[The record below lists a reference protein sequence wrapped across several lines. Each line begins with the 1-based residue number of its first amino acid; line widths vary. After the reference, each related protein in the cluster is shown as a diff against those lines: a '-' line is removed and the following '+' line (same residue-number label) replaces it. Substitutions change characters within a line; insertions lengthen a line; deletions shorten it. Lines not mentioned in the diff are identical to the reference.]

1 MATWIEEEGEIP
13 EEYIGK
19 EVQDMEQVYE
29 EPQWQSR
36 SGEIPTDYLGQEE
49 QQYAETTTG
58 EADESLLKGKIIGTT
73 SYGSDVKATYYSD
86 PGSFGGRTK
95 DRPYYGIERG
105 GISVSSYA
113 NNPYAAA
120 MANMLIKAG
129 YKEEA
134 LSGRRLFL
142 PPPATTKTW
151 SEYRSFYED
160 PETGNV
166 TYGNW
171 TTDQSKLGLSGDWKE
186 SVLVPTRT
194 ENWKEYR
201 SYYEDPETNEKIYGD
216 WTKDEEATGGLTGTW
231 RRFSDTPNAEAVQ
244 KAQYI
249 QQKQKEMMSA
259 CSSYRGAQYTACVK
273 AVNEKILQ
281 FSGKAMSGFARGG
294 LVEPKETKG
303 NTMMNRNMYP
313 QGYADGG
320 NVMPM
325 PSEEE
330 MMGLMEPSMPPM
342 EETEVE
348 AYGAIDKI
356 MSVLNEEEM
365 MVLNDALE
373 MHPELITILDKV
385 DVAFGGEFDGEGAV
399 SGPGTE
405 TSDSIPAKLSDGEFV
420 FTAKAVKQ
428 LGVDKLRKMMDKA
441 EREYDSSMS
450 RQEELQLAM
459 GEGYALGGL
468 LSAAASEQ
476 QKMRKQAADYAGAT
490 SEYQQPAMLQ
500 KPERVDGMGRQVP
513 QGQTGILGQ
522 REIDLRQ
529 QERSIR
535 PRMEQNMNQQSMGQA
550 STTAAAAQTPRAS
563 LESEAGRMDM
573 QQRLQ
578 QNAEEEQQPSLM
590 MV

>member
-13 EEYIGK
+13 
-19 EVQDMEQVYE
+19 
-29 EPQWQSR
+29 
-36 SGEIPTDYLGQEE
+36 TDYLGTEE
-49 QQYAETTTG
+49 QQYEETTTG
-58 EADESLLKGKIIGTT
+58 EADASLLEGKKIGTT

-105 GISVSSYA
+105 GISVPSYA
-113 NNPYAAA
+113 NNPYAAT
-120 MANMLIKAG
+120 MANMLIEAG

-160 PETGNV
+160 PET
-166 TYGNW
+166 
-171 TTDQSKLGLSGDWKE
+171 
-186 SVLVPTRT
+186 
-194 ENWKEYR
+194 
-201 SYYEDPETNEKIYGD
+201 NEKIYGD
-216 WTKDEEATGGLTGTW
+216 WTKDEGATGGLTGTW

-273 AVNEKILQ
+273 AVDEKISQ

-450 RQEELQLAM
+450 RQEELQSAM

-468 LSAAASEQ
+468 LSAAALEQ

>member
-1 MATWIEEEGEIP
+1 MAVTWIPEEGDIP
-13 EEYIGK
+13 EEYTGIEKATQGD
-19 EVQDMEQVYE
+19 EVYE
-29 EPQWQSR
+29 DDKLVRTENERDVYRRVYTPPEDIE
-36 SGEIPTDYLGQEE
+36 GGAEIATEWGS
-49 QQYAETTTG
+49 AE
-58 EADESLLKGKIIGTT
+58 
-73 SYGSDVKATYYSD
+73 
-86 PGSFGGRTK
+86 
-95 DRPYYGIERG
+95 
-105 GISVSSYA
+105 
-113 NNPYAAA
+113 NPA
-120 MANMLIKAG
+120 
-129 YKEEA
+129 A
-134 LSGRRLFL
+134 LSG
-142 PPPATTKTW
+142 KW
-151 SEYRSFYED
+151 YRA
-160 PETGNV
+160 G
-166 TYGNW
+166 G
-171 TTDQSKLGLSGDWKE
+171 SG
-186 SVLVPTRT
+186 
-194 ENWKEYR
+194 
-201 SYYEDPETNEKIYGD
+201 
-216 WTKDEEATGGLTGTW
+216 
-231 RRFSDTPNAEAVQ
+231 NAEYTQ
-244 KAQYI
+244 KASHYE
-249 QQKQKEMMSA
+249 QQARKMMST
-259 CSSYRGAQYTACVK
+259 CSGYKGAQYNACVS
-273 AVNEKILQ
+273 AVNARIQQMASKSIPGYA
-281 FSGKAMSGFARGG
+281 SGGMVSTK
-294 LVEPKETKG
+294 EP
-303 NTMMNRNMYP
+303 TMMNRNMYP

-330 MMGLMEPSMPPM
+330 MMGLMEPPMPPM

-348 AYGAIDKI
+348 SYGAIDKI

-420 FTAKAVKQ
+420 FTAKSVKQ

-450 RQEELQLAM
+450 RQEELQSAM